1 MGARGT
7 DLAGAEKVLTV
18 LGRLFRLVL
27 ELLTGRKAV
36 FPRQGMNPQRLKM
49 NPQWLE
55 MNPQRLKMNPQRLKM
70 NPQRLKTNPQRLKMN
85 PQRLKTNPQW
95 LKMNPQQLEMNPQW
109 LEMSP
114 LGRTR
119 SAEGQGRWLMRC
131 VSGPA
136 WQEGAHLA
144 LEALPA
150 GGRDD
155 FPNPK
160 LWDLAGLQPLT
171 IH

>member
-55 MNPQRLKMNPQRLKM
+55 M
-70 NPQRLKTNPQRLKMN
+70 NPQRLKMN